1 MNREKVFK
9 GLYGYF
15 EVVVNVVSG
24 SLLIFAPVLFL
35 HGTAPGMA
43 GDLFA
48 EPLLLSTVQ
57 FLGYMIITLGLV
69 QFPAIH
75 YGNYRVRQG
84 FMVGLTLG
92 DVFHIILSASFA
104 IQYNEWTFATYYGF
118 SIAGLLALSRI
129 YFLVTGIPAN
139 EAVASTNG

>member
-9 GLYGYF
+9 GIYGYF
-15 EVVVNVVSG
+15 EIMVNVISG
-24 SLLIFAPVLFL
+24 SLLIFAPTIFL
-35 HGTAPGMA
+35 EATAPGMA
-43 GDLFA
+43 GELFN
-48 EPLLLSTVQ
+48 EPLLLSVVQ
-57 FLGYMIITLGLV
+57 LFGYMIVTLGLV

-75 YGNYRVRQG
+75 YGNERVRQG

-104 IQYNEWTFATYYGF
+104 IQYDQWTFATYYGF
-118 SIAGLLALSRI
+118 FMAGMLGLSRI

-139 EAVASTNG
+139 EKATA

>member
-24 SLLIFAPVLFL
+24 SLLIFAPLVFL
-35 HGTAPGMA
+35 QATAPGMA
-43 GDLFA
+43 GDLFT
-48 EPLLLSTVQ
+48 EPLLLSAVQ
-57 FLGYMIITLGLV
+57 LFGYMIITLGLV

-92 DVFHIILSASFA
+92 DLFHIILSASFA
-104 IQYNEWTFATYYGF
+104 IQYDQWTFATYYGF
-118 SIAGLLALSRI
+118 FMAGMLALSRI
-129 YFLVTGIPAN
+129 YFLVTGIPTNEAIVSAN
-139 EAVASTNG
+139 E

>member
-9 GLYGYF
+9 GIYGYF
-15 EVVVNVVSG
+15 EIMVNVISG
-24 SLLIFAPVLFL
+24 SLLIFAPTIFL
-35 HGTAPGMA
+35 EATAPGMA
-43 GDLFA
+43 GVLFN
-48 EPLLLSTVQ
+48 EPLLLSVVQ
-57 FLGYMIITLGLV
+57 LFGYMIVTLGLV

-75 YGNYRVRQG
+75 YGNEKVRQG

-104 IQYNEWTFATYYGF
+104 IQYDQWTFATYYGF
-118 SIAGLLALSRI
+118 FMAGMLGLSRI

-139 EAVASTNG
+139 ETATA